1 MCMVVPTANMLMHHM
16 FILCLWRPEEGI
28 RCLELDLQMLV
39 CYHLVLGIDP
49 SSLEEQPVLLAAP
62 FFQPLR
68 FPTPLFFLIYFGK
81 LVLKNPPFCS
91 VCKFSSVPLNSP
103 QYLCRDTEKK
113 IKTTKCIGYAAK
125 FLLSVHKAL
134 GPIASAKEKKNV
146 LSSSLLICAL
156 IYSLN
161 TYCQHQIWDNIFS
174 DQQLIFSNVTY
185 FKQFMPGE
193 ASGLTV

>member
-1 MCMVVPTANMLMHHM
+1 MYGCSYCKHVDAPHV
-16 FILCLWRPEEGI
+16 
-28 RCLELDLQMLV
+28 
-39 CYHLVLGIDP
+39 YLVLVETRRGYQMPGTWFADACVL
-49 SSLEEQPVLLAAP
+49 SLGSGNWSKFSRRVASALGCTIFPASAL
-62 FFQPLR
+62 
-68 FPTPLFFLIYFGK
+68 PTPPFFLIYFGK

-161 TYCQHQIWDNIFS
+161 TYCQH
-174 DQQLIFSNVTY
+174 
-185 FKQFMPGE
+185 
-193 ASGLTV
+193 